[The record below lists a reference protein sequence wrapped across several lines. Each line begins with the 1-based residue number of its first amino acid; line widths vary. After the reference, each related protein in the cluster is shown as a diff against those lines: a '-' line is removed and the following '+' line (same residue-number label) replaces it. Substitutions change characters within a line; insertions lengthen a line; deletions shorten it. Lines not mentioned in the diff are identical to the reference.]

1 MNLILNILFIFSIIN
16 IHTNAQVRP
25 VAYPLSNKIDIKEKT
40 IINDLNFSFS
50 TKNKIRQFTL
60 NLETEELY
68 IFSIKGSIQNNIS
81 IFIINEKNGFYIGPY
96 TISDVKNNLIK
107 TDIIRGQNFIFEIN
121 SLHNNYSDYEI
132 DFTLELS
139 KADKKTTY
147 SLLQPFKNRDEPII
161 MTTGYW
167 PPTNEMIRHFSQ
179 DEELNPNG
187 WMGENWENSGY
198 DVVSFFPS
206 FNPPDCS
213 SCGQGTG
220 LLEVDYQDTSEDF
233 WPLANN
239 IKPIALITFSRG
251 FNNFSWELE
260 FNAYNRTNWIND
272 YTSPFLPTPNPPDQ
286 EQDSFHLK
294 NSNLPMNNIVE
305 NVNNL
310 NIGLDSYIDSN
321 GDPGRFVSEFM
332 AYHGTWYRDLNQ
344 NSNEQCYL
352 AGHVHVGGQ
361 ISWDNARLA
370 AEETIRTVI
379 DYLNQFNYTPG
390 DVNEDSIIDVLD
402 IVLLINYILGIN
414 DLTTIQFYASDMN
427 EDSIVNIQDLIIII
441 NIILNN
447 N

>member
-1 MNLILNILFIFSIIN
+1 MNFILNILFVFFLTNIN
-16 IHTNAQVRP
+16 INAQVKP
-25 VAYPLSNKIDIKEKT
+25 EIYPLSNKIDIKEK
-40 IINDLNFSFS
+40 IEIKDLNFTFS
-50 TKNKIRQFTL
+50 TRNKIQQFTL
-60 NLETEELY
+60 DLNSEELY
-68 IFSIKGSIQNNIS
+68 TFSIKGSIINDLS
-81 IFIINEKNGFYIGPY
+81 IFIINEENGFYIGPY
-96 TISDVKNNLIK
+96 TVLDIQNNLVK
-107 TDIIRGQNFIFEIN
+107 TDIIRGKKFIFEIN
-121 SLHNNYSDYEI
+121 NFNNKLEENEI
-132 DFTLELS
+132 DFSLKFNKIT
-139 KADKKTTY
+139 KKLIPKT
-147 SLLQPFKNRDEPII
+147 LQPFKTRDEPII

-179 DEELNPNG
+179 DEELNPSG

-198 DVVSFFPS
+198 DIVSFFPS

-233 WPLANN
+233 WPIAND

-251 FNNFSWELE
+251 YNNLSWELE

-272 YTSPFLPTPNPPDQ
+272 YTSPYVPTPNPPDQ

-294 NSNLPMNNIVE
+294 NSNLPLNEIVN

-344 NSNEQCYL
+344 NAEEPCYL
-352 AGHVHVGGQ
+352 GGHVHVGGQ
-361 ISWDNARLA
+361 ISWNNARLA

-379 DYLNQFNYTPG
+379 SYLDQFNYIPG
-390 DVNEDSIIDVLD
+390 DVNEDTVIDILD
-402 IVLLINYILGIN
+402 IVMLINYILGIN
-414 DLTTIQFYASDMN
+414 DLTTVQYYASDMN